1 MMKKVSILIPCFNE
15 EKSLPMLYP
24 ELAKLMDAHAAY
36 EWELMFVNDGSADGT
51 IDVLKQL
58 RQQDSRVNY
67 VDLSRKLYEIKNIL
81 LSVYGM

>member
-36 EWELMFVNDGSADGT
+36 EWELMFVNDGSADRT

-58 RQQDSRVNY
+58 RQQDSRVNMWTCRATSARRRRCWRA
-67 VDLSRKLYEIKNIL
+67 LT
-81 LSVYGM
+81 M